1 MLKNATLTLL
11 PLSILVA
18 GVIPAKAENLVLDKI
33 TVTAQKKSEKP
44 LEVPIAL
51 SVVDELELKDRG
63 VQKITDLSHLSS
75 SVSIPNL
82 ANVFTPTMRG
92 IGSSTVLENLN
103 VGIYVD
109 GVSYGGVLGNNG
121 FLDEIERVEILKGP
135 QSTLYGKSAYSGVI
149 NVISKSPSNTLE
161 AKIGASAGSDHLKK
175 VNASLSVPLIEDK
188 LWAKISGFTDK
199 KEGFME
205 NSHLNKKGE
214 VKNTLGKL
222 FLRFRPTESLD
233 IDLIQSSYHLK
244 SSDLPMNITA
254 NHKDQ
259 KAAFLPLEDRK
270 NRDTTL
276 KISHHNEAWELTS
289 LSTYRNLD
297 LKNHYDGDM
306 TPAELFAIKAKFTKR
321 DIAQEF
327 RALYHG
333 EGGECMLGVSAQKER
348 DSKLVLMNSLMK
360 LADSKKD
367 SKSYGIFTH
376 NDIHLSDNLDLI
388 IGARFDVDEITLEER
403 AKDLYR
409 KDRYSAFSPKVG
421 LKYKASENLMSYF
434 TISQGYKPGGYIFSA
449 PKEKTYFD
457 KENLTN
463 YEIGFKYAR
472 DSLDLSGAIFYS
484 DIKDKQVVKAISPME
499 SHASNAAKATSQG
512 IELEASYLINH
523 ALKLSANFGYTKA
536 VFKDY
541 KDALHDYKGNRM
553 PYAPKLT
560 YGLGAVYEDGFY
572 IGAWLRGQSEVYSD
586 EQNQFGTPSYALV
599 DARIGY
605 EAEDFSVSLY
615 ANNLFDREYH
625 TRFSANGA
633 YLFLSTPR
641 EVGLNFEY
649 RF

>member
-1 MLKNATLTLL
+1 M
-11 PLSILVA
+11 
-18 GVIPAKAENLVLDKI
+18 
-33 TVTAQKKSEKP
+33 TAQKKAEKP
-44 LEVPIAL
+44 LDVPIAM
-51 SVVDELELKDRG
+51 SVVDEFELKDRG
-63 VQKITDLSHLSS
+63 VRNITDLSNLSS
-75 SVSIPNL
+75 NLSIPNL
-82 ANVFTPTMRG
+82 ANIFTPTMRG
-92 IGSSTVLENLN
+92 IGSSPVIENIN
-103 VGIYVD
+103 IGINID
-109 GVSYGGVLGNNG
+109 GVSYGGVIGNNM

-149 NVISKSPSNTLE
+149 NVISLSPSNTLE
-161 AKIGASAGSDHLKK
+161 AKIDASAGSGNLKR

-188 LWAKISGFTDK
+188 LWAKISGFADK
-199 KEGFME
+199 KEGFMK
-205 NSHLNKKGE
+205 NSYLNKKGE

-233 IDLIQSSYHLK
+233 IDFIQSSYHLR
-244 SSDLPMNITA
+244 SGDMPMNLTA
-254 NHKDQ
+254 NRYDQ
-259 KAAFLPLEDRK
+259 KVGFLPLEDRR
-270 NRDTTL
+270 NHDTTL
-276 KISHHNEAWELTS
+276 KISHHGNAWELTS

-297 LKNHYDGDM
+297 AHHHYDALM
-306 TPAELFAIKAKFTKR
+306 NHATPFDINASTKKS
-321 DIAQEF
+321 DLAHEF
-327 RALYHG
+327 RALFHG
-333 EGGECMLGVSAQKER
+333 KGGEFMLGISAQKER
-348 DSKLVLMNSLMK
+348 DEKLILTNNIIK
-360 LADSKKD
+360 KTDSKKD

-376 NDIHLSDNLDLI
+376 NDIHLNDRLDFI
-388 IGARFDVDEITLEER
+388 IGARFDVDEITIDER
-403 AKDLYR
+403 AKNLYR
-409 KDRYSAFSPKVG
+409 KDRYNAFSPKVG

-434 TISQGYKPGGYIFSA
+434 TISQGYKPGGYVFSA
-449 PKEKTYFD
+449 PKEKAYFD

-463 YEIGFKYAR
+463 YEIGFKYAH

-512 IELEASYLINH
+512 IELEASYLLNH
-523 ALKLSANFGYTKA
+523 TLKLSANFGYTKA
-536 VFKDY
+536 LFKDY

-605 EAEDFSVSLY
+605 ESEDFSVSLY